1 MRRPETRKRRRMEP
15 VGGDRLDAA
24 HLAAPHPFV
33 NASGY

>member
-1 MRRPETRKRRRMEP
+1 MEP